1 MTTANP
7 QPAAWIDRLTA
18 QLDELEKALLATDAA
33 AVQAASLAVQ
43 TLMTKAPPA
52 RSWVALDET
61 HRNSLQRC
69 AQRFTGLRQAVL
81 RLGAQAER
89 ATRVLLPETG
99 QSPTY
104 AGRRPPGGQLPG
116 RAYLSA

>member
-1 MTTANP
+1 MTTTTP
-7 QPAAWIDRLTA
+7 QPAAWLERLTA
-18 QLDELEKALLATDAA
+18 QLDELEKALLSTDAA
-33 AVQAASLAVQ
+33 AIEAASLAVQ
-43 TLMTKAPPA
+43 TLMSKAPPA
-52 RSWVALDET
+52 RSWAALEEP
-61 HRNSLQRC
+61 HRHTLQRC

-89 ATRVLLPETG
+89 ATRVLLPATA

-116 RAYLSA
+116 RGYLSA

>member
-7 QPAAWIDRLTA
+7 QPAAWLERLTA
-18 QLDELEKALLATDAA
+18 QLDELENALLSTDAA

-43 TLMTKAPPA
+43 TLMAKAPPA
-52 RSWVALDET
+52 RNWVSLDEAQ
-61 HRNSLQRC
+61 RQQLQRN
-69 AQRFTGLRQAVL
+69 ARRFNGLRQAVL
-81 RLGAQAER
+81 RLVAQAER
-89 ATRVLLPETG
+89 STRVLLPETG